1 MTLVLLILMI
11 AIRPADA
18 WRIFLWPELCRRHCC
33 AGAHDLIA
41 PPWPEEVL
49 MSAYV
54 RRWTVTT
61 A

>member
-11 AIRPADA
+11 AIRRPMPGGFFYGLNYAVVIA
-18 WRIFLWPELCRRHCC
+18 APVRM
-33 AGAHDLIA
+33 DLIA

-54 RRWTVTT
+54 RRWTATT